1 MSLQEL
7 ERFVNGLNATE
18 KAYLLEI
25 VSRDLVGAFPNIDKH
40 PAVLGG
46 EAHIVRTRIPI
57 WVLVNLRDLGMSD
70 ADILASYPTLRP
82 EDLLHAWV
90 YARAHADEI
99 QATINTNEMA

>member
-7 ERFVNGLNATE
+7 ERFVSGLNSTE

-25 VSRDLVGAFPNIDKH
+25 ISRDVIGTFPNIDKN

-46 EAHIVRTRIPI
+46 EAYIVRTRIPI
-57 WVLVNLRDLGMSD
+57 WVLVNLRNLGMSD
-70 ADILASYPTLRP
+70 SQILASYPTLRA
-82 EDLLHAWV
+82 EDLYQAWA

-99 QATINTNEMA
+99 HASIIANETA

>member
-1 MSLQEL
+1 MSLLEL
-7 ERFVNGLNATE
+7 ERLVSGLNLTE

-25 VSRDLVGAFPNIDKH
+25 ISRDLIGAFPNIDKT
-40 PAVLGG
+40 PSVLGG

-57 WVLVNLRDLGMSD
+57 WVLVNLRNLGMSD
-70 ADILASYPTLRP
+70 SDILASYPTLRS

-99 QATINTNEMA
+99 QATIVGNESA